1 MELNLLRESVDLLI
15 LKSLS
20 CGPKNAGA
28 LVEWIRRAT
37 RTTVLV
43 EEGLLFPALHR
54 LTQRRFVHSRWTTVD
69 DSRTEKRYELTPTG
83 LRQLGAKSST
93 WRRHVDAI
101 GGALAMPSS
110 EAAW

>member
-1 MELNLLRESVDLLI
+1 MELNLLRESIDLLI
-15 LKSLS
+15 LKALS
-20 CGPKNAGA
+20 CGPRNAGA
-28 LVEWIRRAT
+28 LIEWIRRAT

-43 EEGLLFPALHR
+43 DEGLLFPALLR
-54 LTQRRFVHSRWTTVD
+54 LTRRRFVHTRWKTVD
-69 DSRTEKRYELTPTG
+69 ATRTEKVYELTPAG
-83 LRQLGAKSST
+83 LRQLGAKTSS